1 MKTVFIFNFKGDIS
15 VAYNTR
21 QKEAVL
27 ACLREHSEGHVHA
40 ADIAE
45 YLAKAGEK
53 VGLTTIYRQLDKLVE
68 EGVVKKFVTEG
79 SSACYQYVGDGH
91 CGEHF
96 HLKCESCGKLIHLKC
111 RTFDKLSAHILEEH
125 GFLSDPGRTTLY
137 GTCGDCRAKGAKQ

>member
-1 MKTVFIFNFKGDIS
+1 M
-15 VAYNTR
+15 AYNTK

-27 ACLREHSEGHVHA
+27 ACLKEHSEGHVHA

-45 YLAKAGEK
+45 HLAKAGSK

-68 EGVVKKFVTEG
+68 EGIVKKFVTEG

-111 RTFDKLSAHILEEH
+111 RTFDRLSAHILEEH

-137 GTCGDCRAKGAKQ
+137 GICGDCRAKEVQQ

>member
-1 MKTVFIFNFKGDIS
+1 M
-15 VAYNTR
+15 AYNTK

-27 ACLREHSEGHVHA
+27 ACLKAHSEGHVHA

-45 YLAKAGEK
+45 HLAGAGNK

-111 RTFDKLSAHILEEH
+111 RTFDRLSAHILEEH

-137 GTCGDCRAKGAKQ
+137 GVCSDCRTKEAIV